1 MISLREYWIFVT
13 FLNLLNGIVILGS
26 VVGSKCNLL
35 LWFSFVTGNNFTLI
49 TSYLCLVDLN
59 SLPDREDGYD

>member
-13 FLNLLNGIVILGS
+13 FLNLLNGNVILGS

-49 TSYLCLVDLN
+49 TLYSCLVDLN